1 MARFDER
8 MDRDD
13 ALATCVQSRGHF
25 REACAA
31 AWLQGSVVHLEDL
44 VLHDAAMDL
53 RSPSSGLLLASFVLR
68 ARREICQRPP
78 EWNMAEAGLALFNE
92 SVEDLRALEPQS
104 GDSDSIGDPSI
115 PPKEYCLE
123 EKSRSAAL
131 QQAENLP
138 SDCGRQEEIR
148 VEEWLAVMRETDELP
163 ALLAAAFAWDAWATI
178 KPLSHRDYLG
188 LQWIAALLRT
198 RRKTRFHLPTL
209 IVGIRIAEYR
219 RRQRDDVSVRVAGF
233 LAAAKAASEAGL
245 KDLSEL
251 RLAKQRMQARLKLVR
266 SNSRLPEFVELFLK
280 LPLVTVPVAAK
291 YLKISPQAV
300 DAMLKMLG
308 PSLPREI
315 TGRTRY
321 RAWGIF

>member
-8 MDRDD
+8 MNRDD
-13 ALATCVQSRGHF
+13 ALATGVQSRGHF

-31 AWLQGSVVHLEDL
+31 AWLHGSVVHLEDL

-53 RSPSSGLLLASFVLR
+53 RSPSSE
-68 ARREICQRPP
+68 RREICRRPP
-78 EWNMAEAGLALFNE
+78 EWNMAESGLALFNE
-92 SVEDLRALEPQS
+92 SAEDLKAVGFQS
-104 GDSDSIGDPSI
+104 GDSDKIGTPAI
-115 PPKEYCLE
+115 PPEEYRLE

-131 QQAENLP
+131 QQTETL
-138 SDCGRQEEIR
+138 SDKCRREKEIR
-148 VEEWLAVMRETDELP
+148 VEEWLALVRETDELP

-178 KPLSHRDYLG
+178 KPLSHGDYLG

-198 RRKTRFHLPTL
+198 RRKARFHLPTL
-209 IVGIRIAEYR
+209 IVGIRVAEYR

-245 KDLSEL
+245 KDLSEVS
-251 RLAKQRMQARLKLVR
+251 LAKQRMQARLKLVR
-266 SNSRLPEFVELFLK
+266 SNSRLPEFIELFLK

-308 PSLPREI
+308 PALPREI